1 MTHNGQ
7 AETDA
12 YRQLSKGKRFF
23 GLVWLLR
30 LNRDVYLGA
39 GSFDVCTDDLLE
51 RLTSRKLFEQLRA
64 TANSDAYASLSC
76 GSSALPDGVRFAYVV
91 MYAVLKLR
99 GVLFQCWARRER
111 GECPFV
117 PADPT
122 MTVPLARWP
131 CRQQD
136 ATCAVGPALRTTPM
150 MSLGVHSEV
159 ARLREVLVHR
169 PGLSLRRLTP
179 RNCKG
184 LLFDDVLC
192 VQRAG
197 HEHDMFVEAL
207 RDRGVLVH
215 SLDELLSA
223 TLALPEARRWLLDRR
238 VNPSAVG
245 QGMFDELRG
254 WLEEIPSDQLATYL
268 VSGILAAEMPFV
280 PRSLTGQTLV
290 PEDFVLPPL
299 PNQLFTRDSSCWI
312 YGGVSVNAMYWPA
325 RQPEAA
331 NVEAVY
337 RFHPR
342 FREASFTYLVPD
354 GTDPAS
360 SLEGG
365 DVMPIGDGIVLI
377 GMGERTTPQAVE
389 TLAHRLFTTGEVTRV
404 IAALMPRDRSFMHLD
419 TVFTFC
425 DRDLVT
431 IYPRVVE
438 LLQTFSLRPNN
449 AEGVLDVTKET
460 RPFLSVVAEALGLKA
475 LRTVETGG
483 DIFAAER
490 EQWNAANNVI
500 AVEPGVVIGYE
511 RNVDTN
517 TLLKRA
523 GVEVITVEGAELTRG
538 RGGGHCMTC
547 PLVRDPI

>member
-1 MTHNGQ
+1 
-7 AETDA
+7 
-12 YRQLSKGKRFF
+12 
-23 GLVWLLR
+23 
-30 LNRDVYLGA
+30 
-39 GSFDVCTDDLLE
+39 
-51 RLTSRKLFEQLRA
+51 
-64 TANSDAYASLSC
+64 
-76 GSSALPDGVRFAYVV
+76 
-91 MYAVLKLR
+91 
-99 GVLFQCWARRER
+99 
-111 GECPFV
+111 
-117 PADPT
+117 
-122 MTVPLARWP
+122 
-131 CRQQD
+131 
-136 ATCAVGPALRTTPM
+136 M

-169 PGLSLRRLTP
+169 PGLSLHRLTP

-184 LLFDDVLC
+184 LLFDDVLW
-192 VQRAG
+192 VERAG
-197 HEHDMFVEAL
+197 QEHDMFVGAL

-223 TLALPEARRWLLDRR
+223 TMALPEARRWLLHRR

-245 QGMFDELRG
+245 QDMVDELRG
-254 WLEEIPSDQLATYL
+254 WLDEISPDLLATFL
-268 VSGILAAEMPFV
+268 VSGILASEMPFV

-342 FREASFTYLVPD
+342 FREASFTYLVPG

-365 DVMPIGDGIVLI
+365 DVMPVGGGVVLI

-389 TLAHRLFTTGEVTRV
+389 ALARRLFTMKDVTRV
-404 IAALMPRDRSFMHLD
+404 IAAQIPRNRRFVHLD

-431 IYPRVVE
+431 VYPQVIE
-438 LLQTFSLRPNN
+438 QLKTFSLRPNN

-483 DIFAAER
+483 NSFAAER
-490 EQWNAANNVI
+490 EQWDAANNVI
-500 AVEPGVVIGYE
+500 AVEPGVVIAYE
-511 RNVDTN
+511 RNVYTN
-517 TLLKRA
+517 TLLRRA
-523 GVEVITVEGAELTRG
+523 GVEVITFEGAELSRG